1 MKENKNRK
9 ISPLG
14 IFAILCGVV
23 AITASVILILH
34 NSYGFFG

>member
-1 MKENKNRK
+1 MKNRK

-23 AITASVILILH
+23 AIAATVILILH
-34 NSYGFFG
+34 DLYGLMQF